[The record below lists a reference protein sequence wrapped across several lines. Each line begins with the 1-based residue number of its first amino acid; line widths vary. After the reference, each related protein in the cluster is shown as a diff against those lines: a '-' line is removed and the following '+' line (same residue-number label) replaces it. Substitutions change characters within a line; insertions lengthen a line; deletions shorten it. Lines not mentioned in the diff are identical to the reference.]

1 MDKDVLKINEKNRN
15 TLREKQKK
23 NGHEEE
29 GFSRKK
35 VTDGLPK
42 KNVQPL

>member
-15 TLREKQKK
+15 TQQKK

-29 GFSRKK
+29 GLSRKK